1 MGWQGK
7 QKQACNAQQLRQV
20 SSPAQIGCQPDKH
33 EMPRKDPDF
42 IAVVPCGLCHRQAPK
57 YSGHSDTVL
66 LHVKYWEKNI
76 DT

>member
-7 QKQACNAQQLRQV
+7 QKQCLQCPALRQV

-33 EMPRKDPDF
+33 EMSQKNPHF
-42 IAVVPCGLCHRQAPK
+42 MAVVPRGLCHRQAAR

-66 LHVKYWEKNI
+66 LHVQY
-76 DT
+76 